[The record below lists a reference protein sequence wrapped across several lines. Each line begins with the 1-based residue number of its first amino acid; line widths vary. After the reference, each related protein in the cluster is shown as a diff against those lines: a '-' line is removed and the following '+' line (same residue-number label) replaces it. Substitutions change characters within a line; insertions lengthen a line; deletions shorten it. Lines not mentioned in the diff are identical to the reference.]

1 MWYNSIRFKGGMIM
15 IYLKS
20 FKLLDEDDEYSMIM
34 YKMNIH
40 NNLYPLKIF
49 PEKEFEHIEFE
60 PITIFYGGNGSGKTT
75 LLNIISDSI
84 NAFKRNIDKKSE
96 FFDQYV
102 GQCRQHCEL
111 IHQNECKSMKYISSD
126 DVFDYLLDLRAI
138 NSNVNRRKDDLINE
152 YYEYKNTPSER
163 YHSSLN
169 QYENLKN
176 KVDSNRMTVSKYVRT
191 RLRNKNIIQESNGE
205 TALDFW
211 QNEIE
216 DNALYIIDE
225 PENSLSAENQLKLKT
240 FIEESARFYNCQF
253 IIATHSPFLLALNG
267 AKIYDLDVI
276 PVKAKK
282 WTELDNV
289 KVYNSFFKEHSEE
302 FDE

>member
-1 MWYNSIRFKGGMIM
+1 M
-15 IYLKS
+15 IYLKN
-20 FKLLDEDDEYSMIM
+20 FNLLDEADEYDMIM

-40 NNLYPLKIF
+40 NNLYPLKMF
-49 PEKEFEHIEFE
+49 PEKGFKYIEFE

-84 NAFKRNIDKKSE
+84 NASKRNIDKKGD
-96 FFDQYV
+96 FFNQYV
-102 GQCRQHCEL
+102 EQCKQHYEL
-111 IHQNECKSMKYISSD
+111 IHKSECKAIKYISSD

-138 NSNVNRRKDDLINE
+138 NSNVNRRKADLVNE
-152 YYEYKNTPSER
+152 YYKYKNTNSER
-163 YHSSLN
+163 YSSSLN
-169 QYENLKN
+169 EYEDLKN

-191 RLRNKNIIQESNGE
+191 RLRNNNIIQESNGE

-225 PENSLSAENQLKLKT
+225 PENSLSAENELKLKT

-253 IIATHSPFLLALNG
+253 IIATHSPFLLALSD
-267 AKIYDLDVI
+267 AKIYDLDDI
-276 PVKAKK
+276 PVKTKK
-282 WTELDNV
+282 WTELENV
-289 KVYNSFFKEHSEE
+289 RTYNEFFKEHSNE
-302 FDE
+302 FK

>member
-1 MWYNSIRFKGGMIM
+1 M

-20 FKLLDEDDEYSMIM
+20 FRLLDEDNEYSMIM

-40 NNLYPLKIF
+40 NNFYPLKIF
-49 PEKEFEHIEFE
+49 PDKEFKNIEFE

-84 NAFKRNIDKKSE
+84 SASKRNIDKKSE

-111 IHQNECKSMKYISSD
+111 IHLSECKSMKYISSD

-138 NSNVNRRKDDLINE
+138 NSNVNRRKNDLINE

-163 YHSSLN
+163 YNSSLS
-169 QYENLKN
+169 QYEDLKN

-191 RLRNKNIIQESNGE
+191 RLRNNNIIQESNGE

-240 FIEESARFYNCQF
+240 FIEESTRFYNCQF
-253 IIATHSPFLLALNG
+253 IISTHSPVFLSIEGAL
-267 AKIYDLDVI
+267 IYNLDAV
-276 PVKAKK
+276 PVRTCK
-282 WTELDNV
+282 WTELENV
-289 KVYNSFFKEHSEE
+289 RAYFNFFNDHRKAFEE
-302 FDE
+302 